1 MFVWCL
7 KKNEG
12 IWWIRWYMTSL
23 NVSEFN
29 GLEIYFSNKKG
40 RDVVFDRSVYRNDSG
55 FLVLSFWVLDV
66 RFS

>member
-1 MFVWCL
+1 MVF

-55 FLVLSFWVLDV
+55 FLVLWFWVLDV

>member
-1 MFVWCL
+1 
-7 KKNEG
+7 
-12 IWWIRWYMTSL
+12 MTSL

-29 GLEIYFSNKKG
+29 GLEIYFLNKKG

>member
-1 MFVWCL
+1 
-7 KKNEG
+7 
-12 IWWIRWYMTSL
+12 MTSL

>member
-1 MFVWCL
+1 MVF

-55 FLVLSFWVLDV
+55 FWFYHFGYWMRVLVNI
-66 RFS
+66 